1 MIDLENMG
9 EVNTYITVLLKLV
22 FLSFFTM
29 GLSGH
34 MMPRDTVEK
43 FGDWIDQNIPEQCHE
58 K

>member
-43 FGDWIDQNIPEQCHE
+43 FGD
-58 K
+58 